1 MSNWGS
7 HPKKLEAPE
16 ETMKI
21 RFLLALVG
29 LAISFALPSFAQQ
42 KDTAD
47 PQLRQRYLAL
57 VKKYDDALNKN
68 DAAAVAALFTE
79 DAVFVTDRGPVKG
92 RPAIERYHADLFKQ
106 LHLSN
111 SLITVDEDSPHI
123 IGTAGNELWATGAWS
138 ATMQGKDWGP
148 KEIKTYWSVVREGD
162 DWNIRMLTSVPA
174 ATPSPATT
182 PSSQ

>member
-1 MSNWGS
+1 
-7 HPKKLEAPE
+7 
-16 ETMKI
+16 
-21 RFLLALVG
+21 
-29 LAISFALPSFAQQ
+29 
-42 KDTAD
+42 
-47 PQLRQRYLAL
+47 
-57 VKKYDDALNKN
+57 
-68 DAAAVAALFTE
+68 
-79 DAVFVTDRGPVKG
+79 VTDRGPVNG

-138 ATMQGKDWGP
+138 ATIQGKDWGP
-148 KEIKTYWSVVREGD
+148 KEIKAYWSVVREGD

-174 ATPSPATT
+174 ATPSPTTT